1 MNSQNAHLLQIDDPD
16 NVPVMLLQW
25 TKKESEES

>member
-1 MNSQNAHLLQIDDPD
+1 MNSQNAHLLQIDDAD
-16 NVPVMLLQW
+16 SVPVMLLQW